1 VFECWKEIEAYGSI
15 RSFRS
20 SLSVPNGVLGHRFL
34 GVKSGVRA
42 QWGFGSQLL
51 QIRSNPRCRHVMVE
65 IDVKV
70 YVMLQGVS
78 VGNVCRVRDKVKRK
92 KKRKRL
98 SFSVANLPR
107 YICFGNPNLPF
118 SHDAKP
124 SHVARAT

>member
-51 QIRSNPRCRHVMVE
+51 QIRSNPRCRYVMVE

-70 YVMLQGVS
+70 YVKYLLDDVYL
-78 VGNVCRVRDKVKRK
+78 RRK
-92 KKRKRL
+92 MGL
-98 SFSVANLPR
+98 NTPTL
-107 YICFGNPNLPF
+107 
-118 SHDAKP
+118 
-124 SHVARAT
+124 T